1 MDGLIIDE
9 DIKNRIYTIR
19 NMQVMFDRDLAKL
32 YDFIFKVTKCD
43 LRKSKRKTQ
52 EIFTLC
58 IYRAGCF
65 NAFSRAIQTSIHIIN
80 SFVKMRQFMTI
91 TQIINKQR

>member
-43 LRKSKRKTQ
+43 LRKSKRKT
-52 EIFTLC
+52 
-58 IYRAGCF
+58 
-65 NAFSRAIQTSIHIIN
+65 
-80 SFVKMRQFMTI
+80 
-91 TQIINKQR
+91 